1 MSSRFLAAL
10 STVIAV
16 MLLAPLPAAA
26 QAPTPAADAWM
37 LPRTLD
43 GQPNLQGVWDYRT
56 ITPLE
61 RPSELAGKAVLT
73 EEEAA
78 EFEQV
83 TLESR
88 DHDKPLREGSTGTY
102 NQFWWDY
109 GTKLTEDHRTSLI
122 VDPPDGRIPPLTPD
136 GQRRADARNASRGR
150 PAAGPEDRGLWERC
164 LTRSLPRLPGA
175 YNNNLQIFQAA
186 DHVVILNEMIHE
198 ARVIPL
204 RGQPHLDQNIRQ
216 WQGDSRGHWDGDSLV
231 VDTRNFTHK
240 TNFRGS
246 TDNLYLVERFTRV
259 DADTLRYEATIG
271 DATTFATP
279 WTVVVPMTKSEERMF
294 EYACH
299 ERNYG
304 MEGILAGARAD
315 DRAAA
320 DAAKTTSR

>member
-1 MSSRFLAAL
+1 MSNRFLQAL

-16 MLLAPLPAAA
+16 VLLAPLPAAG
-26 QAPTPAADAWM
+26 QVPKAATDGWM
-37 LPRTLD
+37 LHRTPD
-43 GQPNLQGVWDYRT
+43 GQPDLQGVWDFRT

-61 RPSELAGKAVLT
+61 RPGELVGKAVLT

-78 EFEQV
+78 EFEQE
-83 TLESR
+83 TLQAR
-88 DHDKPLREGSTGTY
+88 DHDGPPREGSTGTY

-109 GTKLTEDHRTSLI
+109 GTKLTEDNRTSLI
-122 VDPPDGRIPPLTPD
+122 VDPSDGKIPPLTPE
-136 GQRRADARNASRGR
+136 GQQRSEARNASRGR
-150 PAAGPEDRGLWERC
+150 PAAGPEDRSLWERC

-204 RGQPHLDQNIRQ
+204 RDQPHVDRNIRQ
-216 WQGDSRGHWDGDSLV
+216 WQGDSRGHWDGETLV
-231 VDTRNFTHK
+231 VDTTHFTDK

-246 TDNLYLVERFTRV
+246 TDTLHLVERFTRV
-259 DADTLRYEATIG
+259 DADTLRYEATIE
-271 DATTFATP
+271 DATTFTTP
-279 WTVVVPMTKSEERMF
+279 WTIVVPMAKSEGRMF

-315 DRAAA
+315 EQAAA
-320 DAAKTTSR
+320 GAVKTGSR

>member
-1 MSSRFLAAL
+1 MSDRFLAAW

-16 MLLAPLPAAA
+16 VLLAPLPASA
-26 QAPTPAADAWM
+26 QAPTAAADAWM
-37 LPRTLD
+37 LPRTPD

-78 EFEQV
+78 EFEQE
-83 TLESR
+83 TLQRR
-88 DHDKPLREGSTGTY
+88 DHDSPLRAGSTGTY

-109 GTKLTEDHRTSLI
+109 GTKLTEDYRTSLI
-122 VDPPDGRIPPLTPD
+122 VDPPDGRIPPLTPE
-136 GQRRADARNASRGR
+136 GQQRADARNASRGR
-150 PAAGPEDRGLWERC
+150 PAAGPEDRSLWERC

-204 RGQPHLDQNIRQ
+204 RGQPYLDQNIRQ
-216 WQGDSRGHWDGDSLV
+216 WQGDSRGHWDGDTLV
-231 VDTRNFTHK
+231 VDTRNFTDK

-246 TDNLYLVERFTRV
+246 TDNLHLVERFTRV
-259 DADTLRYEATIG
+259 DADTLRYEATIE
-271 DATTFATP
+271 DATTFTTP
-279 WTVVVPMTKSEERMF
+279 WTVVVPMAKSEGRMF

-304 MEGILAGARAD
+304 LEGILAGARAD
-315 DRAAA
+315 EQDAA
-320 DAAKTTSR
+320 DAAKTDLR